1 MNKDLNP
8 HKVPTY
14 IKYRKENKKAKL
26 RKRVLVDFSVNF
38 LIALLSGLKV
48 TRKAV
53 G

>member
-38 LIALLSGLKV
+38 LIELSGLKV